1 MLVPHGGVFT
11 SDVNIGPLACG
22 SLTFWASQVWP
33 VVLVFGTTSHRWG
46 SSLES
51 GTKHVVRLEYNNKHR
66 VHIISVSLGLRCQAA
81 RVDLLVHNSN
91 TMLNLWLV
99 VGTAVYGCGQF
110 EIKNN
115 ELLAADSG
123 HRGGMLGTHE
133 AMLKSYLQR
142 NRNPDMTFNLSDT
155 DRPKQGCVGF
165 CSFSAVG
172 PLMPHP
178 ESWSFWH
185 RSSPVSMPFFL
196 KRNAAVW
203 RGAYNDG
210 VQFGRTAIIQA
221 ALRFK
226 DRMDVGYRCD
236 QIDNRGPVDSVHR
249 QYCAEN
255 SPAPL
260 PEWRQFALYQF
271 VFNIPGNCGSVRLA
285 RQLRANVVTLIV
297 VTNHR
302 LSFTASLVPFKHYIP
317 VRIAIR
323 RKGTRCHDGSCIPWM
338 TYSTNLS
345 ATFRWIDSHPRHVD
359 QIRIESTRFADK
371 YLSTEAIDAT
381 IAATLQSIAAPV

>member
-1 MLVPHGGVFT
+1 MTDIGETTSAQQVPVPHGGVFT
-11 SDVNIGPLACG
+11 SGVNIGSLACG
-22 SLTFWASQVWP
+22 SLTFWASQVCAVWP
-33 VVLVFGTTSHRWG
+33 VVLVVFGTTSHMGPCTWFNNNIEHHKCVTWAEV
-46 SSLES
+46 SSC
-51 GTKHVVRLEYNNKHR
+51 K
-66 VHIISVSLGLRCQAA
+66 GL
-81 RVDLLVHNSN
+81 HNSN

-133 AMLKSYLQR
+133 AMLKTYLQR

-178 ESWSFWH
+178 EYWSFWH

-255 SPAPL
+255 LQASL
-260 PEWRQFALYQF
+260 PEWRQFALYRF
-271 VFNIPGNCGSVRLA
+271 VLNIPGNCGSVRLA